1 MLKQIKT
8 ELQKYRTD
16 IAAIHEINKME
27 EKWHVGYREL
37 LLTYS
42 GNESN
47 TLVTQ
52 NCALLSYHA
61 VCSGSILPTF

>member
-1 MLKQIKT
+1 MLDTGNFI
-8 ELQKYRTD
+8 
-16 IAAIHEINKME
+16 
-27 EKWHVGYREL
+27 
-37 LLTYS
+37 LTYS

-61 VCSGSILPTF
+61 ACSGSILPTFWDNLLVSYSCVQE